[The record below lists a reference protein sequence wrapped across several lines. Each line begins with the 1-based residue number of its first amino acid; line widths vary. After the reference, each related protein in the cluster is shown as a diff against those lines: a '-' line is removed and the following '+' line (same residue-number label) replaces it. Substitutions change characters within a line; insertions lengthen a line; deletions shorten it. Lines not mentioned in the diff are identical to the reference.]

1 VKRKEPF
8 QLQLL
13 PPSLDF
19 APLAYEIGRA
29 NHQLGRLDGIIFTLP
44 NPALLTAPLLTKEA
58 VLSSRIEGTQA
69 SLEDVFNYEADHQ
82 RSEESETERDI
93 REIINYRRALRAAL
107 KVVKKKPI
115 GENLIKTMHSVLL
128 DSVRGSGKD
137 RGNFRRSQ
145 VYIAKDGAPIDQAT
159 FVPPIASDIPA
170 LISNWEQFLHA
181 EDQIDPLVKV
191 AILHYQFEAIH
202 PFLDGN
208 GRIGRLLIPLTL
220 FSGGLLSHPLLYI
233 SEYFE
238 ENRQTYY
245 DLLLAVSERQA
256 WAEWIRF
263 FLVAISTQ
271 SARAETTVKK
281 IHQLHASLK
290 DQVAAINSPYALR
303 FLDLIF
309 TTPVFSFNSIKDE
322 LGTKA
327 QQTVYNLIDKFVD
340 KGMIRERGVQ
350 KRNRRFEFPALL
362 AILS

>member
-1 VKRKEPF
+1 
-8 QLQLL
+8 
-13 PPSLDF
+13 
-19 APLAYEIGRA
+19 
-29 NHQLGRLDGIIFTLP
+29 
-44 NPALLTAPLLTKEA
+44 
-58 VLSSRIEGTQA
+58 
-69 SLEDVFNYEADHQ
+69 
-82 RSEESETERDI
+82 
-93 REIINYRRALRAAL
+93 
-107 KVVKKKPI
+107 
-115 GENLIKTMHSVLL
+115 
-128 DSVRGSGKD
+128 
-137 RGNFRRSQ
+137 
-145 VYIAKDGAPIDQAT
+145 
-159 FVPPIASDIPA
+159 
-170 LISNWEQFLHA
+170 
-181 EDQIDPLVKV
+181 
-191 AILHYQFEAIH
+191 
-202 PFLDGN
+202 
-208 GRIGRLLIPLTL
+208 
-220 FSGGLLSHPLLYI
+220 
-233 SEYFE
+233 
-238 ENRQTYY
+238 
-245 DLLLAVSERQA
+245 LLAVSERQA